1 MNITSSGDFKNLEK
15 FLKVTSKK
23 SKKSEAINLAE
34 EIVRKLKMM
43 TPVKSSKTAN
53 SWSYTIKETSAGIEI
68 EIINTNNNG
77 PVNIAKLIHYGH
89 GTGTGGYVPPKPF
102 ITEAI
107 DSVYKN
113 KIDSILKS
121 YLR

>member
-102 ITEAI
+102 ITETI

>member
-23 SKKSEAINLAE
+23 SKKTEAINLAE

-53 SWSYTIKETSAGIEI
+53 SWSCTIKETSVGIEI

>member
-89 GTGTGGYVPPKPF
+89 GTGTGGYVSPKPF
-102 ITEAI
+102 ITEVI

>member
-89 GTGTGGYVPPKPF
+89 GTGTGGYVSPKPF